1 MLTKN
6 YYYILGICLAC
17 AMASVLMV
25 AVGGFALSAFG
36 SFGKT
41 EMAVAPAPFP
51 RLTDGLQ
58 AQLNTALVPE
68 FPFAFQADGNPFA
81 DKSGVS
87 GVSLA
92 GKQSNPTPVLRDVV
106 GNSNINASGVKP
118 PVLAQMPPF
127 ANPFG
132 EQPAPPAPMPNL
144 VPVKPPVIDTK
155 ELVAER
161 QRQIKLGQSA
171 PSLSSV
177 YGIDDV
183 KPYGIVGSGSSNR
196 VKLYSAATGARFSVA
211 RGARFRDGTIESI
224 SNEGVT
230 FRRDGGDTVVS
241 RWVKNTG
248 DKTDKADAPIIRVEP
263 NRVPQLSD
271 NNRP

>member
-1 MLTKN
+1 MLSKN
-6 YYYILGICLAC
+6 YYYILGICLAS
-17 AMASVLMV
+17 ALATVLMA

-41 EMAVAPAPFP
+41 ETAVTPAPFP

-87 GVSLA
+87 DVSLS
-92 GKQSNPTPVLRDVV
+92 GKQSNPTSVLRDVV
-106 GNSNINASGVKP
+106 GNSNINSSGVKP
-118 PVLAQMPPF
+118 PVLPQMPPLS
-127 ANPFG
+127 NPFG
-132 EQPAPPAPMPNL
+132 EQLAPPPPPNL
-144 VPVKPPVIDTK
+144 VPVKQPPIDTK

-161 QRQIKLGQSA
+161 QRQIKLGQPA
-171 PSLSSV
+171 PSLPSV
-177 YGIDDV
+177 YGIDEV
-183 KPYGIVGSGSSNR
+183 KPYGIVGSGSNNR

-211 RGARFRDGTIESI
+211 SGTRFRDGTIDSI

-230 FRRDGGDTVVS
+230 FRRNSGETVVS

-248 DKTDKADAPIIRVEP
+248 DKTDQPDAPIMRVEP
-263 NRVPQLSD
+263 SRVPQLSD

>member
-1 MLTKN
+1 MLSKN
-6 YYYILGICLAC
+6 YYYILGICIAS
-17 AMASVLMV
+17 AMATVLMT
-25 AVGGFALSAFG
+25 AVGGFALSASG

-41 EMAVAPAPFP
+41 EMAVTPAPFP

-87 GVSLA
+87 GVSSS
-92 GKQSNPTPVLRDVV
+92 GKQGNPIPVLRDVV
-106 GNSNINASGVKP
+106 GNSNINSSGVKP
-118 PVLAQMPPF
+118 PVLPQLPPLS
-127 ANPFG
+127 NPFG
-132 EQPAPPAPMPNL
+132 EQLTPLAPLPNL
-144 VPVKPPVIDTK
+144 PPVRPPPIDTK
-155 ELVAER
+155 ELAAER
-161 QRQIKLGQSA
+161 QRQIRLGQPA
-171 PSLSSV
+171 PPLPSI

-183 KPYGIVGSGSSNR
+183 KPYGIVGSGSTNR
-196 VKLYSAATGARFSVA
+196 VKLYSAATGERFSVV
-211 RGARFRDGTIESI
+211 RGTRFRDGTIESI

-230 FRRDGGDTVVS
+230 FRRTSGEVVVN

-248 DKTDKADAPIIRVEP
+248 DKTDQTDAPIMRVEQP
-263 NRVPQLSD
+263 RVPQLSD